1 MNGKWLKPKAESED
15 DSEKNPFEAAGMDG
29 AMEGMKKQ
37 AVMMYVHS
45 RPLDALHNGPLCIPD
60 TGLIVFGSAAM
71 SACLPCQT
79 LDDILDDWD
88 QADVQGSKHDHHAI
102 HQRLLLRLHPQYV
115 HPILFGVHLY
125 LGINDQL
132 TSLVKLPFPLTL
144 GFKSLLSRDIVMPD
158 LDARWV
164 S

>member
-1 MNGKWLKPKAESED
+1 MGIIGFKLAE
-15 DSEKNPFEAAGMDG
+15 
-29 AMEGMKKQ
+29 
-37 AVMMYVHS
+37 V
-45 RPLDALHNGPLCIPD
+45 RR
-60 TGLIVFGSAAM
+60 
-71 SACLPCQT
+71 CLPCQT

-115 HPILFGVHLY
+115 HPILSGVHLY
-125 LGINDQL
+125 LGIKDQL
-132 TSLVKLPFPLTL
+132 TSPVKLPFPLTL